1 MTQPQND
8 AAAFAGR
15 LPSRRE
21 LLGASALLGLGLR
34 LSPALAA
41 TLEPDEPFPV
51 RRAQIRTNGESF
63 YVIEQGQG
71 PAVLLCHG
79 FPDTAET
86 WRSQMRALAQAG
98 FRAVALDMRG
108 YGNSYAPADASLY
121 TALHTVGDL
130 VGVLDALNIRSAV
143 LVGHDWGANVVQ
155 KAMVMRPDRF
165 RAVVT
170 LSIPFEPRGEI
181 SAWNDLRR
189 RGLADR
195 YYAFDMMKP
204 SAEARFAPAARSI
217 PSILYWLSGSP
228 PAGTGWNPVDPA
240 RNMLR
245 PSPVAV
251 PSWADP
257 AYVRHTVRTFEK
269 TGFHGGLN
277 YYRSLDETFDLM
289 AAFKG
294 SLITQPSLY
303 IWGAA
308 DGLCQFFHPTP
319 PTVEELRRVAPGLV
333 DVVRLEHVGHWIQHE
348 ASDRLNAEL
357 LKFLKAI

>member
-8 AAAFAGR
+8 AAASAGR
-15 LPSRRE
+15 SSSRRE
-21 LLGASALLGLGLR
+21 LLGASALLALGLG

-41 TLEPDEPFPV
+41 ARKPDEQFPV
-51 RRAQIRTNGESF
+51 RRAQIRANGESF
-63 YVIEQGQG
+63 HVIEQGRG
-71 PAVLLCHG
+71 PAVLFCHG

-86 WRSQMRALAQAG
+86 WRSQMRAVAQAG

-108 YGNSYAPADASLY
+108 YGESYAPIDASLY

-170 LSIPFEPRGEI
+170 LSIPFKPRGEI
-181 SAWNDLRR
+181 SAWDNLRQ
-189 RGLADR
+189 RGLTNR
-195 YYAFDMMKP
+195 YYAFDMVKP
-204 SAEARFAPAARSI
+204 TAEARFAPAARTI
-217 PSILYWLSGSP
+217 PGVLYWLSGSP
-228 PAGTGWNPVDPA
+228 TAGTGWNPVDPA
-240 RNMLR
+240 RSMLR

-257 AYVRHTVRTFEK
+257 AYVQHTVRTFEK

-277 YYRSLDETFDLM
+277 YYRSLDETFNLM
-289 AAFKG
+289 SAFKG
-294 SLITQPSLY
+294 ALITQPSLY
-303 IWGAA
+303 IRGCGRWPVSV
-308 DGLCQFFHPTP
+308 LSSY
-319 PTVEELRRVAPGLV
+319 APYG
-333 DVVRLEHVGHWIQHE
+333 
-348 ASDRLNAEL
+348 
-357 LKFLKAI
+357 